1 MEEQTKTIMKFIY
14 GMEVDEKGLDKAF
27 KEQIKK
33 IEDGGKEVTEITKKQ
48 LKKENVEFEVKLQ
61 EVDIKLFYISTS
73 LMLKA
78 VTDRKEKLTV
88 LIDELENIVA
98 ELKEVEK

>member
-1 MEEQTKTIMKFIY
+1 MEEQQKTLMKLMY
-14 GMEVDEKGLDKAF
+14 GMFVDEKGLDKAF

-33 IEDGGKEVTEITKKQ
+33 IEDGRKEITEVTKKQ

-61 EVDIKLFYISTS
+61 EVEVKLFFISTS

-78 VTDRKEKLTV
+78 VTDRKEKLAV

>member
-14 GMEVDEKGLDKAF
+14 GMKVDEKGLDKAF

>member
-1 MEEQTKTIMKFIY
+1 MEEHKKTLMKLMY
-14 GMEVDEKGLDKAF
+14 GMFVDEKGLDKAF

-33 IEDGGKEVTEITKKQ
+33 IEDGRKEITEITKKQ

-61 EVDIKLFYISTS
+61 EVEVKLFFISTS

-78 VTDRKEKLTV
+78 VTDRKEKLAV

>member
-78 VTDRKEKLTV
+78 VTDRKEKLAV

>member
-33 IEDGGKEVTEITKKQ
+33 IEDGGKEVTEVTKKQ

-73 LMLKA
+73 LMLNA
-78 VTDRKEKLTV
+78 VADRKEKLTV

>member
-1 MEEQTKTIMKFIY
+1 MEEQQKAIMKFIY

-27 KEQIKK
+27 KEQIK
-33 IEDGGKEVTEITKKQ
+33 ELESCRKELTKATKKQ

-61 EVDIKLFYISTS
+61 EVDVKLFYISAS

-88 LIDELENIVA
+88 LIDELENIVT
-98 ELKEVEK
+98 ELKEEDR

>member
-1 MEEQTKTIMKFIY
+1 MEEQTNTIMKFIY

-78 VTDRKEKLTV
+78 VTD
-88 LIDELENIVA
+88 
-98 ELKEVEK
+98 

>member
-1 MEEQTKTIMKFIY
+1 MEEQQKTLMKLMY
-14 GMEVDEKGLDKAF
+14 GMFVDEKGLDKAF
-27 KEQIKK
+27 KEEIKK
-33 IEDGGKEVTEITKKQ
+33 IEDGRKEITEVTKKQ

-61 EVDIKLFYISTS
+61 EVEVKLFFISTS

>member
-1 MEEQTKTIMKFIY
+1 MEEQTKTIMRFIY

-33 IEDGGKEVTEITKKQ
+33 IEDGGKEVTEVTKKQ

-73 LMLKA
+73 LMLNA
-78 VTDRKEKLTV
+78 VADRKEKLTV